1 MNFLKNIPSEASD
14 ADLVSAYKS
23 TGNVEL
29 LSVLYQ
35 RYMDLTYGV
44 CLKYFKNADDSKD
57 AVMNIFEELVV
68 KLRKY
73 DVENFKGWLFQVARN
88 FCLMKIR
95 KDKSKPYAVDADL
108 VQLEQESHLDEV
120 MEKEVHLN
128 SMHDCIKQ
136 LVKEQKEMITL
147 FYLKEIC
154 YKEIAE
160 TTGVNIS
167 LVRSY
172 IQNGR
177 RNLKICME
185 KQSNSLS

>member
-1 MNFLKNIPSEASD
+1 MNFLKNIPSEATD
-14 ADLVSAYKS
+14 AELVTAYKS
-23 TGNVEL
+23 TGNVEV

-44 CLKYFKNADDSKD
+44 CLKYFKNPDDSKD

-73 DVENFKGWLFQVARN
+73 DVENFKGWLFQMARN

-95 KDKSKPYAVDADL
+95 KDKSKPYSVDADL
-108 VQLEQESHLDEV
+108 VQLEQESHLEDV
-120 MEKEVHLN
+120 MEKETHLN
-128 SMHDCIKQ
+128 SMHDCIEQ
-136 LVKEQKEMITL
+136 LPVEQKKMITL
-147 FYLKEIC
+147 FYLKEVC

-160 TTGVNIS
+160 TTDVDIN

-177 RNLKICME
+177 RNLKICMD
-185 KQSNSLS
+185 KQSKALS

>member
-14 ADLVSAYKS
+14 NELVTAYKS
-23 TGNVEL
+23 TGNIDL

-44 CLKYFKNADDSKD
+44 CLKYFKNPDDSKD
-57 AVMNIFEELVV
+57 AVMNIFEELVI

-95 KDKSKPYAVDADL
+95 KDKSKPYSVDADL
-108 VQLEQESHLDEV
+108 VQLEQESHLEEV
-120 MEKEVHLN
+120 MEKETHLN
-128 SMHDCIKQ
+128 SMHDCIEQ
-136 LVKEQKEMITL
+136 LVAEQKQMITL
-147 FYLKEIC
+147 FYLKEVC

-160 TTGVNIS
+160 TTNVDIN

-185 KQSNSLS
+185 KETKYLS

>member
-14 ADLVSAYKS
+14 AELVTAYKS
-23 TGNVEL
+23 TGNVDL
-29 LSVLYQ
+29 LAVLYQ

-73 DVENFKGWLFQVARN
+73 EVENFKGWLFQVARN

-108 VQLEQESHLDEV
+108 VQLEQESHLDDV
-120 MEKEVHLN
+120 MEKETHLN
-128 SMHDCIKQ
+128 SMHDCIAQ
-136 LVKEQKEMITL
+136 LVDEQKQMISL
-147 FYLKEIC
+147 FYLKEVC

-160 TTGVNIS
+160 TTGVDINK
-167 LVRSY
+167 VRSY

-177 RNLKICME
+177 RNLKICMD
-185 KQSNSLS
+185 KKAKSLS

>member
-14 ADLVSAYKS
+14 ADLVTAYKS

-44 CLKYFKNADDSKD
+44 CLKYFKNTDDSKD

-73 DVENFKGWLFQVARN
+73 EVENFKGWLFQVARN

-95 KDKSKPYAVDADL
+95 KEKSKPYAVDADL
-108 VQLEQESHLDEV
+108 VQLEQESHLEEV
-120 MEKEVHLN
+120 MEKETHLN

-136 LVKEQKEMITL
+136 LVDEQKQMITL

-160 TTGVNIS
+160 TTGVDIS

-185 KQSNSLS
+185 KQTKALS